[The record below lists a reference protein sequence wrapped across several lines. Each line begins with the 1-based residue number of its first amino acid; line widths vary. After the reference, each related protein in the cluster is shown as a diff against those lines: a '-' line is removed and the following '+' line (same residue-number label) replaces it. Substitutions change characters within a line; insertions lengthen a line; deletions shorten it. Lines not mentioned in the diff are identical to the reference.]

1 MIGSRRDVIQWLQG
15 QNHDFYEIKEYSPK
29 RSLSANA
36 YYWQAVTAIAK
47 ILKVSTAYVHNK
59 LLRECAPPVQVGNK
73 LAYVFLPDTP
83 EAERDTEESVTY
95 HLRPTSQIKP
105 GKKGQPNYR
114 AYVLLKG
121 SSEFDSRE
129 MAALIDRA
137 VQSCKELEIEPP
149 PTQDIAAALKRMETR
164 EKRAKQ

>member
-1 MIGSRRDVIQWLQG
+1 MIGSRREVIQWLQG

-29 RSLSANA
+29 RSLNANA

-47 ILKVSTAYVHNK
+47 IMSVSTAYVHNM
-59 LLRECAPPVQVGNK
+59 LLRECAPPVEVGHK
-73 LAYVFLPDTP
+73 LAYVFLPDTA
-83 EAERDTEESVTY
+83 EAMRDTEESITY

-105 GKKGQPNYR
+105 GKKGQPNFR

-121 SSEFDSRE
+121 SSEFNSSE

-137 VQSCKELEIEPP
+137 VQQCKELEIDAP
-149 PTQDIAAALKRMETR
+149 PTKEIEAALERMRKRE
-164 EKRAKQ
+164 EKGKS